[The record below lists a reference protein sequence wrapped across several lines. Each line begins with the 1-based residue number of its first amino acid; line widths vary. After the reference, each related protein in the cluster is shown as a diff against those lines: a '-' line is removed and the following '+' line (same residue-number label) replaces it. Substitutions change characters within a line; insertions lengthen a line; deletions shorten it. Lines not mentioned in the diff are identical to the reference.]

1 MLIEARMYPCR
12 DSKKC
17 RHFRND
23 TYLIFSVL
31 SSSQIALI
39 FDEQYSEHETV
50 ETGDVTSPAHWFL
63 RDQSRAIVRTENV
76 TPITNNSVLL

>member
-1 MLIEARMYPCR
+1 MLIEVRMCPCR

-31 SSSQIALI
+31 SSSQSALI
-39 FDEQYSEHETV
+39 FDEQHFEHETV
-50 ETGDVTSPAHWFL
+50 E
-63 RDQSRAIVRTENV
+63 
-76 TPITNNSVLL
+76 

>member
-1 MLIEARMYPCR
+1 MLTGVLMCPCR

-31 SSSQIALI
+31 SSSQSALI
-39 FDEQYSEHETV
+39 FDQQHSEHETV
-50 ETGDVTSPAHWFL
+50 ERGDVTSPAH
-63 RDQSRAIVRTENV
+63 
-76 TPITNNSVLL
+76 